1 VVASDELAV
10 DGGVA
15 GAGWTTTGAVE
26 VSASVEIVEVA
37 ARLASSVLVALS
49 GAEVAFVVDASDIVE
64 MVEVAVVED
73 ALLMLGVTTCGVAV
87 AAVVVAL
94 SSDVKV
100 ELGTDC

>member
-1 VVASDELAV
+1 MAGV
-10 DGGVA
+10 D
-15 GAGWTTTGAVE
+15 

-37 ARLASSVLVALS
+37 VELASSVLVALS
-49 GAEVAFVVDASDIVE
+49 GVEVAFVVDASDV

-73 ALLMLGVTTCGVAV
+73 ALLMLGVTTGGVDV

-100 ELGTDC
+100 EMVDC